1 MKLSEAPSK
10 RTANIVDRLP
20 EDVRS
25 QLIDAYRHDSHSVAT
40 MVAWAVAEGYPAV
53 TRNALVNWFDRLPY
67 TRGDAVTDG

>member
-1 MKLSEAPSK
+1 MKLSDVPSK
-10 RTANIVDRLP
+10 RVQNKVDRLP

-40 MVAWAVAEGYPAV
+40 MVAWAIAEGYPDV